1 MYVCMYVGGSHGVM
15 QLCYNELQREIPL
28 HKLPYQNQL
37 DPFRR
42 YDTTPVCDRQT
53 DRRTDTRRQR
63 IPRYRIEWRG
73 EGVFVTINFSL
84 RENVT
89 PSTKP
94 EVHDV
99 LQCGQRS
106 TEQRQRAL

>member
-1 MYVCMYVGGSHGVM
+1 VGLRACVIYRPTLQRVQCMYVCMYVGGSHGVM

-53 DRRTDTRRQR
+53 DGQTHDDSV
-63 IPRYRIEWRG
+63 YRAT
-73 EGVFVTINFSL
+73 V
-84 RENVT
+84 
-89 PSTKP
+89 
-94 EVHDV
+94 
-99 LQCGQRS
+99 
-106 TEQRQRAL
+106 